1 MDNTNLYNLKN
12 FLWVVYPPGSAGDW
26 LSYLISRHYHDSGI
40 DLLPSDP
47 IGKINFVGSDT
58 KALNQFKPELS
69 SVEDENLEKFKNQL
83 NKIIINGYYSLNRNI
98 QIEDVSQLILSNH
111 FFEDMYIND
120 MLNTTSWKFIRI
132 LPYTPLEKE
141 FVFKSIVYKIFKQ
154 NQSKLPWPGDNVD
167 LFWQYIGEQGNIN
180 KNERLLELSVSD
192 IILESRWEETYSK
205 IKIFLDIEIDLI
217 SKNSLQYYYNLQ
229 PPHIQE
235 SLDKLK
241 NVS

>member
-1 MDNTNLYNLKN
+1 MNNVNLYNLKN

-47 IGKINFVGSDT
+47 IGKINFVGSDR
-58 KALNQFKPELS
+58 KALNQFKSEIESLP
-69 SVEDENLEKFKNQL
+69 DKNHEKFNNQID
-83 NKIIINGYYSLNRNI
+83 KIISNGYYSLHRNI
-98 QIEDVSQLILSNH
+98 PIEDVSQMIFSNH
-111 FFEDMYIND
+111 FFEDSYINN
-120 MLNTTSWKFIRI
+120 MLNITSWKFIRI

-141 FVFKSIVYKIFKQ
+141 FVIKSIAHKLLKL
-154 NQSKLPWPGDNVD
+154 NQSKSPWPEGNVD
-167 LFWQYIGEQGNIN
+167 IFWQHIKKQGNIN
-180 KNERLLELSVSD
+180 KNKRLLELSVSD

-229 PPHIQE
+229 PLQIQE
-235 SLDKLK
+235 CLDKLK